1 MRARVSL
8 FLLPALLGA
17 PSAALAQSMNA
28 DTFFQRGSAL
38 QSKGPLALL
47 SRDASVLMAEG
58 KAAGSKAR
66 EQRLATIAAGE
77 KPRFCPPPGKVKVG
91 SGEFM
96 KRLGAIPA
104 AQRRTIDMTEATT
117 RILAGKY
124 PC

>member
-77 KPRFCPPPGKVKVG
+77 KPRFCPPPGKVKIG